1 MILVFDF
8 GSQVAHL
15 ITRRIRELGVY
26 AELIAPDTPA
36 QKIKDLEPQA
46 LILSGGPK
54 SVYEKDAPTIDQN
67 IFALGLPILGICYGH
82 QLMAQSLGGS
92 VQKGKGEYGST
103 IINVRDSS
111 NLLKTFSHEHEVWMS
126 HSDYVQTPPKGFLV
140 TSLSRNGYISSMA
153 HQKKQFYSVQF
164 HPEVTHTKNGR
175 DVFDAF
181 LSSINAKRDWS
192 LQDFI
197 EQSMQSIKSRVGT
210 KNVLMGVSGGVDS
223 TVAATL
229 LNKVIPNNLH
239 CVFINN
245 GLLREGEFEEVIT
258 YFNNFKNF
266 HAIDASD
273 RFLSQ
278 LKNVTDPEEKRKIIG
293 NTFIDVFDKKA
304 QELGDFTYLGQG
316 TIYPDRVESAQTSKN
331 ASKIKTHHNVGGL
344 PKNMRLSVLEPLA
357 DLYKDEVRAI
367 GRLLGIPNQLIDRQ
381 PFPGPGLAVRIVGS
395 ITKDRLRIVRESD
408 AILRAELI
416 TQGVPDLWQAFTAL
430 LPVKTVG
437 VKGDERSYEYPVV
450 IRCVRSVDA
459 MTAEAACLSLTLLKQ
474 IGARIANEVSGVN
487 RVLYDL
493 TDKPP
498 GTIEFE

>member
-164 HPEVTHTKNGR
+164 HP
-175 DVFDAF
+175 
-181 LSSINAKRDWS
+181 
-192 LQDFI
+192 
-197 EQSMQSIKSRVGT
+197 
-210 KNVLMGVSGGVDS
+210 
-223 TVAATL
+223 
-229 LNKVIPNNLH
+229 
-239 CVFINN
+239 
-245 GLLREGEFEEVIT
+245 
-258 YFNNFKNF
+258 
-266 HAIDASD
+266 
-273 RFLSQ
+273 
-278 LKNVTDPEEKRKIIG
+278 
-293 NTFIDVFDKKA
+293 
-304 QELGDFTYLGQG
+304 
-316 TIYPDRVESAQTSKN
+316 
-331 ASKIKTHHNVGGL
+331 
-344 PKNMRLSVLEPLA
+344 
-357 DLYKDEVRAI
+357 
-367 GRLLGIPNQLIDRQ
+367 
-381 PFPGPGLAVRIVGS
+381 
-395 ITKDRLRIVRESD
+395 
-408 AILRAELI
+408 
-416 TQGVPDLWQAFTAL
+416 
-430 LPVKTVG
+430 
-437 VKGDERSYEYPVV
+437 
-450 IRCVRSVDA
+450 
-459 MTAEAACLSLTLLKQ
+459 
-474 IGARIANEVSGVN
+474 
-487 RVLYDL
+487 
-493 TDKPP
+493 
-498 GTIEFE
+498 